1 MHKIILYFGLL
12 VFCISLIFYSQKEIP
27 IEQMVIRSLMI
38 FAVVSIAASI
48 LALIFIRAINHALVS
63 RNEGSNDY
71 LEQGN
76 HE

>member
-12 VFCISLIFYSQKEIP
+12 VFCISLIFYSQKNIP
-27 IEQMVIRSLMI
+27 IEQMVMRSLMI

-63 RNEGSNDY
+63 RKEGSHDY
-71 LEQGN
+71 MEQGN